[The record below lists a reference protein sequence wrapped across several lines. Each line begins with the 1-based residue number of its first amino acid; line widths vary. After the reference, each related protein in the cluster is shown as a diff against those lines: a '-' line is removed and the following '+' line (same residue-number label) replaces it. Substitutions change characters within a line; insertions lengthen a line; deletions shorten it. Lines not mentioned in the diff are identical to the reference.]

1 MGGLTRD
8 ACAMMGGVDTELRPP
23 SPADGERLG
32 RMHYASWQDAY
43 APFLPPEFWGEET
56 GQRWVRHW
64 TALVRSPQPGTVTWV
79 AVRDGEVL
87 GFATAG
93 PARPN
98 PSAGA
103 PVADRELWSLYV
115 RASEYGSGLAD
126 RLLEAVLPG
135 RAPAE
140 LWVFEANERARR
152 FYTRH
157 GFKPDGARHQFGPD
171 LGGQAEI
178 RLVR

>member
-1 MGGLTRD
+1 MGGWAR
-8 ACAMMGGVDTELRPP
+8 AGCAMMGGVDTELRPP
-23 SPADGERLG
+23 PPADGERLG

-43 APFLPPEFWGEET
+43 AAFLPPEFWGEEAE
-56 GQRWVRHW
+56 QSWIRHW
-64 TALVRSPQPGTVTWV
+64 TTVLRSPQDRSLTWV
-79 AVRDGEVL
+79 AERDGEVL

-103 PVADRELWSLYV
+103 PAADRELWSLYV

-135 RAPAE
+135 RATA
-140 LWVFEANERARR
+140 
-152 FYTRH
+152 
-157 GFKPDGARHQFGPD
+157 
-171 LGGQAEI
+171 
-178 RLVR
+178 